1 MCVLKTLNIDAFLIC
16 SSWCGTLK
24 RQSRSLVSA
33 LRRFESYVTRMTN
46 WPLTFW
52 ASSFFF
58 HCKAW
63 RELAWTRLMAET
75 SVSIDFSRFVSLPSF
90 SCLYLFAVAHLD
102 IHYIFFVDGT
112 GGFHIPSR
120 SIEKENPK
128 HKYNSYRTDTY
139 FLSSSYQKNKKKVEN
154 ELEHQKQVHQHERR
168 PSVRLCTGASS
179 RSWDAMTDS
188 TCRLV
193 RHESRVSTIVLFEKM
208 NG

>member
-1 MCVLKTLNIDAFLIC
+1 MVETSEEFCGSWTAHLTAHSVRRDYIFSNSVHTLTCVCVLKTLNIDAFLIC

-52 ASSFFF
+52 ASSFFSY
-58 HCKAW
+58 CKAW

-102 IHYIFFVDGT
+102 IHYIFFCRWD
-112 GGFHIPSR
+112 GGFPHSEPVDR
-120 SIEKENPK
+120 KRKPK
-128 HKYNSYRTDTY
+128 T
-139 FLSSSYQKNKKKVEN
+139 
-154 ELEHQKQVHQHERR
+154 
-168 PSVRLCTGASS
+168 
-179 RSWDAMTDS
+179 
-188 TCRLV
+188 
-193 RHESRVSTIVLFEKM
+193 
-208 NG
+208 